1 MKNSKLDMTEAG
13 TCNPSTEEA
22 DREAHWSTQSRR
34 IGELQL
40 RGGGYCLK
48 KWRVTGGTSVSGPP
62 PLIHEHPHTGIR
74 TCVCKI
80 AIGAADP

>member
-40 RGGGYCLK
+40 RGGGI
-48 KWRVTGGTSVSGPP
+48 VSKNG
-62 PLIHEHPHTGIR
+62 E
-74 TCVCKI
+74 
-80 AIGAADP
+80 

>member
-1 MKNSKLDMTEAG
+1 MKNSKLNMTEAG

-40 RGGGYCLK
+40 QGGYCLK
-48 KWRVTGGTSVSGPP
+48 KWRVTGVAPVSVGPHP
-62 PLIHEHPHTGIR
+62 SYTNIHTQAYAYVSE
-74 TCVCKI
+74 K
-80 AIGAADP
+80 